1 MNTEASIL
9 LYHGSNQP
17 VQTPRLLAS
26 HHSLDFGSGFYLTS
40 SLEQAQRW
48 ARRKTERSGNGTPVT
63 TVFEVEQPFPGTL
76 KVLMF
81 HQPDEQWLDFVVAN
95 RKFRLTGNDYD
106 IVIGPVANDQTMPTI
121 NLYLDGFISKDAA
134 IAELLPQRLK
144 NQFAFR
150 SDASLKVLK
159 FQEVLYG

>member
-1 MNTEASIL
+1 
-9 LYHGSNQP
+9 
-17 VQTPRLLAS
+17 
-26 HHSLDFGSGFYLTS
+26 
-40 SLEQAQRW
+40 
-48 ARRKTERSGNGTPVT
+48 
-63 TVFEVEQPFPGTL
+63 
-76 KVLMF
+76 MF